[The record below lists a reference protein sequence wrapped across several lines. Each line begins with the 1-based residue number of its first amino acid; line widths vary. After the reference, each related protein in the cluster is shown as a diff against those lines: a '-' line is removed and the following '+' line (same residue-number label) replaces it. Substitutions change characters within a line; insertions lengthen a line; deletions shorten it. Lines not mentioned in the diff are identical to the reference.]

1 MNCHSLPFS
10 LKPIL
15 YQRKGNTH
23 QHHPPIHP
31 HIPPSSHPSPFL
43 HSPSPQAYP
52 HHPLPKSP
60 TFPQSTTIHQQ
71 NTPTHTT
78 PPFHFI
84 HPQQLLLPTHNDGGS
99 QSRLHASLTH
109 FHPGGLHRN
118 RHYCVFQ
125 GTDGVPSLQSNSI
138 SVYTRSSLCRH
149 PIRMISALLLI
160 DAKGKNIVSR
170 YYRFVLLSPP
180 LIQ

>member
-1 MNCHSLPFS
+1 MSITLLF
-10 LKPIL
+10 
-15 YQRKGNTH
+15 T
-23 QHHPPIHP
+23 P
-31 HIPPSSHPSPFL
+31 HIPPSSPLP
-43 HSPSPQAYP
+43 HSFIS
-52 HHPLPKSP
+52 HPLKHTPILPYPNHPLS
-60 TFPQSTTIHQQ
+60 HNQQ
-71 NTPTHTT
+71 RFTNRHTPTHNI
-78 PPFHFI
+78 PPLY
-84 HPQQLLLPTHNDGGS
+84 PQSINKLILPTHNVGGS
-99 QSRLHASLTH
+99 QSRLHPSLTH

-170 YYRFVLLSPP
+170 YYRFVLPSPP